1 MPEPDRIEIRGLRVV
16 THVGV
21 PAEERATPQPIELD
35 IDLEVDLGAA
45 AASDDVADTVDYGA
59 VTLAV
64 SEAVSS
70 AECALLE
77 RLASVACDAA
87 LSADGRALAAVVTVR
102 KLRPPVPVDVDT
114 TAVRLR
120 RSRSA

>member
-1 MPEPDRIEIRGLRVV
+1 MPDPDRIEIRGLRVV

-21 PAEERATPQPIELD
+21 PEHERAVPQPIELD
-35 IDLEVDLGAA
+35 IDLEVDLAAA

-70 AECALLE
+70 ARFALLE
-77 RLASVACDAA
+77 RVAAAACDAA
-87 LSADGRALAAVVTVR
+87 LAADGRALAAVVTVR

-114 TAVRLR
+114 AAVRLR
-120 RSRSA
+120 RSRPA